1 MNGSNAVPG
10 TAGQVLEPSCVPVGP
25 AAIAGAAAE
34 AMEKVS
40 RLTMMPLSKDTVE
53 WEQPSDLSRLVGE
66 LRCLVGA
73 LPQVLEQL
81 ARCLEVSNLEVIL
94 SVDGGTADS
103 VDCLVATAAV
113 ALEAGVEDALHLGR
127 SLADSHNAVSHLYFE
142 PARRQAS

>member
-1 MNGSNAVPG
+1 MKGTDLSQPSELARTPG
-10 TAGQVLEPSCVPVGP
+10 E
-25 AAIAGAAAE
+25 AAELAAGALRT
-34 AMEKVS
+34 VC
-40 RLTMMPLSKDTVE
+40 RLTMMPLSKDTAG
-53 WEQPSDLSRLVGE
+53 WEQPSDLSRVVGE

-81 ARCLEVSNLEVIL
+81 VRCLEAPNPGAIL
-94 SVDGGTADS
+94 HVDGGTADS

-113 ALEAGVEDALHLGR
+113 ALEAGVEDALHLER